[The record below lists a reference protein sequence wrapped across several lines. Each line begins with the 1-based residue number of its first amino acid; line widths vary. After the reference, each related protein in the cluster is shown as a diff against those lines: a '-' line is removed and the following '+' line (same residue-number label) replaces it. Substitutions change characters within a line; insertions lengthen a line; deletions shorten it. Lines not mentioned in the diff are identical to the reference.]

1 VKLEVLR
8 NPTNRAAFFAV
19 FDDVASFLAGPSA
32 WVEDVSVVVSTDRRA
47 RASRHYLGGF
57 VRQYRLMHPRGS
69 STVVIPLSSS
79 RTAVMAPWVP
89 SRSRRIGCDL
99 SMSTRLTT
107 YLILFR
113 GINVGGKNKVPMVEL
128 RALLTDLG
136 FRNVRTY
143 IQSGNAI
150 VQSELTA
157 ETIARKVEEAMPGRF
172 TLDTAVIRVLVLSRA
187 ELEAAIDKR
196 PTGFGD
202 QPDTYHSDAIFLMD
216 VDAAEAMP
224 AFSPK
229 EGVDALWPGDGLI
242 YSQRLSAQRTKS
254 RLNRVMSSPLYK
266 SMTIR
271 SWQTTTALMDL
282 VKAVDDGEAS
292 IG

>member
-1 VKLEVLR
+1 MGK
-8 NPTNRAAFFAV
+8 T
-19 FDDVASFLAGPSA
+19 
-32 WVEDVSVVVSTDRRA
+32 
-47 RASRHYLGGF
+47 
-57 VRQYRLMHPRGS
+57 
-69 STVVIPLSSS
+69 
-79 RTAVMAPWVP
+79 
-89 SRSRRIGCDL
+89 
-99 SMSTRLTT
+99 LTT

-113 GINVGGKNKVPMVEL
+113 GINVGGRNKVPMGGL
-128 RALLTDLG
+128 RALLTELG

-143 IQSGNAI
+143 IQSGNVI
-150 VQSELTA
+150 LQSELKA
-157 ETIARKVEEAMPGRF
+157 ETIARKIEEAMPARF
-172 TLDTAVIRVLVLSRA
+172 TLDTSVIRVFVLSRA

-196 PTGFGD
+196 PKGFGE
-202 QPDTYHSDAIFLMD
+202 QPGTYHSDAIFLMG

-229 EGVDALWPGDGLI
+229 DGVDVVWPGDGLI

-271 SWQTTTALMDL
+271 SWQTTSALVEI

-292 IG
+292 VG